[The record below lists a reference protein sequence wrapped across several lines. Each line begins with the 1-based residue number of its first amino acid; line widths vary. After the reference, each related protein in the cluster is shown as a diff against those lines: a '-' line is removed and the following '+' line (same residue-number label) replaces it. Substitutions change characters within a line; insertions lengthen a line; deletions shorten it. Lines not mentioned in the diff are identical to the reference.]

1 MGYMTSK
8 TNKNSEH
15 NTLRLQKTYSEIYF
29 CSTKTGE
36 NFADPNILTNE
47 IIAKVVPNMIKQIN
61 KYIFLVLIQ
70 I

>member
-1 MGYMTSK
+1 MTSK
-8 TNKNSEH
+8 MKKNSEQ
-15 NTLRLQKTYSEIYF
+15 NPLRLQKTYSEIYF